1 MKGKGHVCVYINIGG
16 GVERERD
23 RTSERKELTTDPG
36 LNNTW
41 ILYICFYLS
50 MFSSQQLSIFLY
62 IINHSFQTDNTWCVL
77 FSVLT
82 FITMH
87 FFKICKHFEANSS
100 ENIFFDI
107 DNCQYVIDRILFVV
121 INFERDNFIAALLC
135 EKNVSKCL
143 ELNVIIKLIEME

>member
-1 MKGKGHVCVYINIGG
+1 MKGKGHVCVYINR
-16 GVERERD
+16 ERERWGS
-23 RTSERKELTTDPG
+23 RARERQNERAKELTTDPG

-107 DNCQYVIDRILFVV
+107 DNCQYVIDRILTLKEITSSQHYFVKKMS
-121 INFERDNFIAALLC
+121 R
-135 EKNVSKCL
+135 NV
-143 ELNVIIKLIEME
+143 LN